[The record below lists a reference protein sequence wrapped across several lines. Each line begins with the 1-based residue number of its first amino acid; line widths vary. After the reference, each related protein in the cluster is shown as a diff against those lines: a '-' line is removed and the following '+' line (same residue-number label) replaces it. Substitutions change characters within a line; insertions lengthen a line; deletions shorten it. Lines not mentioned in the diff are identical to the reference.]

1 MMQDYRLV
9 PETGNLLFDKVN
21 EKLKIKAQMK
31 KKPPCGGF

>member
-31 KKPPCGGF
+31 KKPPYGGF